1 MGDEIEATL
10 LDPYSESFPG
20 DVDALREAVGAPNN
34 VHLIPPHFLKAT
46 LPKIGGKIATITR
59 GGEPVGAGFLFP
71 RGDGPESAGFTL
83 RLHWKDH
90 SAVAESDAE
99 SAAASLPEEIRLA
112 GVTAYDPT
120 APLAM
125 TGSVV
130 YQDGDLTIETPDAKG
145 AEEIRWLQ
153 DQIWKPEID
162 YLYPVD
168 IHSPAFR
175 PGTSLVARVGGEPVA
190 FLFGFYKLGGP
201 KLPARLAE
209 AYRTDLRLESQL
221 MGVLPAH
228 RARGLGFLLKKTQ
241 AILAQQ
247 DGLDVVNWT
256 VDPLQYGNAV
266 LNFSKLRGIAFDH
279 YPDYYAFRNALNQTA
294 ASRFNITL
302 LVRSPHVQEA
312 LDGGGQGRPVDLA
325 DRPERSAGQPR
336 PRRPDPLGGR
346 SRDRRRGAR
355 RLDDGPGR
363 VGVAGAGVA
372 RGDRHAAPELRRLR
386 RRQVRHHRRR
396 PRRRPPLPAGE
407 AGHAEPAGDLPVTPS
422 AILTP

>member
-1 MGDEIEATL
+1 MGNEIEATL
-10 LDPYSESFPG
+10 LQPDSPSWAG

-34 VHLIPPHFLKAT
+34 IHLIPPHFLKAT

-71 RGDGPESAGFTL
+71 RGDGPDSAGYTL
-83 RLHWKDH
+83 RLHWKDQA
-90 SAVAESDAE
+90 AVAETDAE
-99 SAAASLPEEIRLA
+99 AAAASLPEEIRLA

-130 YQDGDLTIETPDAKG
+130 YQDGDLTIETPDARG

-153 DQIWKPEID
+153 DQIWKPETD

-175 PGTSLVARVGGEPVA
+175 PGTSLVARVGGKPVA

-247 DGLDVVNWT
+247 DGVDVVNWT

-266 LNFSKLRGIAFDH
+266 LNFNKLRGIAFDH

-294 ASRFNITL
+294 ASRFNITS
-302 LVRSPHVQEA
+302 LVRSPRVQAA
-312 LDGGGQGRPVDLA
+312 LDGGGQGRPGDLA
-325 DRPERSAGQPR
+325 DRPDV
-336 PRRPDPLGGR
+336 RRVN
-346 SRDRRRGAR
+346 
-355 RLDDGPGR
+355 DGPGDPILSADDPEIAVEVPADWTTVQGESAALAQEWR
-363 VGVAGAGVA
+363 QATDTLFQAYVGSDDGKYAVTDAA
-372 RGDRHAAPELRRLR
+372 RDGDRRYLLLKR
-386 RRQVRHHRRR
+386 
-396 PRRRPPLPAGE
+396 
-407 AGHAEPAGDLPVTPS
+407 VTPS
-422 AILTP
+422 LLATYL

>member
-10 LDPYSESFPG
+10 LRPDSPSWAG
-20 DVDALREAVGAPNN
+20 DVDALRQALGAPNN

-46 LPKIGGKIATITR
+46 LPKIGGKIARITK
-59 GGEPVGAGFLFP
+59 GGEPIGAGFLFP
-71 RGDGPESAGFTL
+71 RGDGPDGTGYTL
-83 RLHWKDH
+83 RLHWKDR
-90 SAVAESDAE
+90 SAVAEHDAE

-130 YQDGDLTIETPDAKG
+130 YQDGDLTIETPDARG

-153 DQIWKPEID
+153 NEIWKPELD

-228 RARGLGFLLKKTQ
+228 RSRGLGFLLKKTQ
-241 AILAQQ
+241 ALLALE
-247 DGLDVVNWT
+247 DGVDVVNWT

-266 LNFSKLRGIAFDH
+266 LNFTKLRGIAFDH

-294 ASRFNITL
+294 ASRFNITW
-302 LVRSPHVQEA
+302 LVRSSRVEA
-312 LDGGGQGRPVDLA
+312 ALAGQADARPVDL
-325 DRPERSAGQPR
+325 SG
-336 PRRPDPLGGR
+336 RPDVRRVNQGPGELIVTADDPEIAVEVPADWTAVQGESAALAQEWREATDTLLQRYIGAHEGKYAVTDAAR
-346 SRDRRRGAR
+346 DGDRRYLLAKR
-355 RLDDGPGR
+355 
-363 VGVAGAGVA
+363 
-372 RGDRHAAPELRRLR
+372 
-386 RRQVRHHRRR
+386 
-396 PRRRPPLPAGE
+396 
-407 AGHAEPAGDLPVTPS
+407 VTPS
-422 AILTP
+422 LLATYL